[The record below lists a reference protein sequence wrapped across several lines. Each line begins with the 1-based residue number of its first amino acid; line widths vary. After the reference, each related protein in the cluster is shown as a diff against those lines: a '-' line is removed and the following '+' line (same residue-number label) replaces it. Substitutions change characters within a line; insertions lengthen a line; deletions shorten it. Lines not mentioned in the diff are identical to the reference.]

1 VNRLTAPWYRRKRQL
16 YRGGRTHRWTRVLNR
31 TAAWQFIALRP
42 LFRSRGVV
50 LDVRGRTSGRTVRLP
65 LVVLRQGGERYLVS
79 MLGEQAQWVLNVRAD
94 GGRAVLH
101 DGRVEAVRLVDVP
114 VGDRPPLLKR
124 YLQIAPGARPHIAV
138 DRRAPLEDF
147 VRIAA
152 DVPVFRV
159 AARPGDDVVP
169 TA

>member
-1 VNRLTAPWYRRKRQL
+1 
-16 YRGGRTHRWTRVLNR
+16 
-31 TAAWQFIALRP
+31 
-42 LFRSRGVV
+42 
-50 LDVRGRTSGRTVRLP
+50 
-65 LVVLRQGGERYLVS
+65 
-79 MLGEQAQWVLNVRAD
+79 
-94 GGRAVLH
+94 VLH
-101 DGRVEAVRLVDVP
+101 DGRVEPVRLVDVP

-159 AARPGDDVVP
+159 EARTDDEVP